1 MMRRRRRKMID
12 GVFCSMREEM
22 GLWVW
27 VWVCME
33 GLVKGLRADVED
45 GGWYGGDGVEAR

>member
-1 MMRRRRRKMID
+1 MMID
-12 GVFCSMREEM
+12 GVFCSVREGME
-22 GLWVW
+22 LSVW

-33 GLVKGLRADVED
+33 GLVKGLRVDVKD